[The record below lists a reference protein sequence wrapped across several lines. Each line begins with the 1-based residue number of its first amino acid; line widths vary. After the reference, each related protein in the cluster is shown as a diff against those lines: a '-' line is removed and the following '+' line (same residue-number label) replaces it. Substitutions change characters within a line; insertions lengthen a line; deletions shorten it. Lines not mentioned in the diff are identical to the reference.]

1 MAKSDP
7 IGRLFVN
14 DVHFIAGA
22 GTPESLPPQTLPE
35 IAVWGRSNVGKSSLL
50 NALTGRKSL
59 ARISKTPGRTQQI
72 NFFDVGGRLILADL
86 PGYGYAKVAR
96 HKISAWEDL
105 INAFLSTRRALRQ
118 ILLLIDA
125 RHGLKEVDIAVI
137 EDLESRG
144 LTYSIVLTKMDKSE
158 AENTKTIIQNI
169 KEDLSQCLL
178 ADKTIYLTSADNN
191 IGIAELRKAITGFVD
206 TAR

>member
-7 IGRLFVN
+7 IDRLFVN

-72 NFFDVGGRLILADL
+72 NFFEVADRLILADL

-144 LTYSIVLTKMDKSE
+144 LNYSIVLTKVDKSSN
-158 AENTKTIIQNI
+158 ENMKVIIQNI

-178 ADKTIYLTSADNN
+178 ADKSVYLTSADDN
-191 IGIAELRKAITGFVD
+191 IGISELRKAIAGFVD